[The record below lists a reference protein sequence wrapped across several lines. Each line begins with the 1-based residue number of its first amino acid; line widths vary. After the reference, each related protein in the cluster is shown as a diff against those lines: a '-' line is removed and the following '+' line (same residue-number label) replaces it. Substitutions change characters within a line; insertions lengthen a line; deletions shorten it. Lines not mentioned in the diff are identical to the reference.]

1 MRKLLACLNSHYKL
15 TSFLLG
21 LLSVLALPPFAA
33 MPLLFVTIS
42 GLFILIQTRLTK
54 SESFWSGYW
63 FGFGFFA
70 AGFSWI
76 GNALLIDTSSFGWL
90 HPLVPLLSGA
100 FFGLFIGLPSLL
112 SHYFKGFYARFI
124 AFPALWVL
132 FEWIRS
138 FIFTGFPWN
147 LIGTTLSP
155 CPQLLQASS
164 LGGTYLLS
172 LIVLYAA
179 QSPSLWLLK
188 RDYRHLGFSL
198 LALSLAL
205 IPAFLYGS
213 YRLAAYPSHS
223 GNQYLIRLVQP
234 SIPQTLKW
242 DRASLERNF
251 QQYIEMSRLPSE
263 APLSLVVWGET
274 ASPFP
279 LDLDDEHRR
288 QIQAAIPQ
296 NGYLLSGSLSYT
308 VNDFGRYAPV
318 NAMLMFDH
326 AGTLQHKYYKSHL
339 VPFGE
344 YIPLRQYLPR
354 AIRPITNVI
363 SDFYAG
369 SGPQTFTT
377 PNFPSLGIAICYE
390 IIFPSQVI
398 NKHNPPQLLINLTND
413 GWYGKSSGPYQHF
426 ETTRLRAVEEGIT
439 VIRAA
444 NSGISAL
451 ISPTGEVFG
460 RLGLHQQGISDIWL
474 PETLI
479 IPSFYRNY
487 GNIIPICLCLIFISI
502 SFILSFS
509 LTRNSN

>member
-1 MRKLLACLNSHYKL
+1 MRKLLKRLSSHYKL

-33 MPLLFVTIS
+33 MPLLFATLS
-42 GLFILIQTRLTK
+42 GLFAIIHTRQTK
-54 SESFWSGYW
+54 SASFWSGYW

-76 GNALLIDTSSFGWL
+76 GNALLIDASSFGWIY
-90 HPLVPLLSGA
+90 PLVPLLSGA

-112 SHYFKGFYARFI
+112 CHYFKGLYARFI
-124 AFPALWVL
+124 AFTALWVL

-147 LIGTTLSP
+147 LIGTTLAP
-155 CPQLLQASS
+155 CPQLLQAAS

-179 QSPSLWLLK
+179 QSPSLWLIK
-188 RDYRHLGFSL
+188 PDRRHFSL
-198 LALSLAL
+198 AALVLCLAL
-205 IPAFLYGS
+205 IPAFLYGI
-213 YRLAAYPSHS
+213 YRLAAYPAQTAK
-223 GNQYLIRLVQP
+223 QYLIRLVQP

-251 QQYIEMSRLPSE
+251 QQYIDMSRLPAE
-263 APLSLVVWGET
+263 APLSLVIWGET

-279 LDLDDEHRR
+279 LDLDADHHR

-296 NGYLLSGSLSYT
+296 NGYLLTGSLSYT
-308 VNDFGRYAPV
+308 VNDSGRYAPV
-318 NAMLMFDH
+318 NAMFMFDH
-326 AGTLQHKYYKSHL
+326 TGSLQHKYYKSHL

-369 SGPQTFTT
+369 SGPQTFHTA
-377 PNFPSLGIAICYE
+377 NLPSLGIAICYE

-451 ISPTGEVFG
+451 ISPTGKVFG
-460 RLGLHQQGISDIWL
+460 RLDLHQTGISDIWL
-474 PETLI
+474 PTQLSL
-479 IPSFYRNY
+479 PSFYRNY
-487 GNIIPICLCLIFISI
+487 GNIILLGLILSLII
-502 SFILSFS
+502 LSFILSFH
-509 LTRNSN
+509 LTRDGN